1 MVLHEQRT
9 FLNLGLTSQISSPV
23 STNEDV
29 SEITELEMKG
39 VTKISNSMAQPIP
52 MGVQFK
58 QTYTF
63 THGTQNKETPGQLT
77 KIRINGDIYVNF
89 DFLSALH
96 IFNTKTAK

>member
-39 VTKISNSMAQPIP
+39 VTKISNSMAQSIP
-52 MGVQFK
+52 MV
-58 QTYTF
+58 
-63 THGTQNKETPGQLT
+63 GT
-77 KIRINGDIYVNF
+77 V
-89 DFLSALH
+89 
-96 IFNTKTAK
+96 

>member
-52 MGVQFK
+52 MVGSLSRHIHLRMVPK
-58 QTYTF
+58 
-63 THGTQNKETPGQLT
+63 T
-77 KIRINGDIYVNF
+77 KKHLIN
-89 DFLSALH
+89 
-96 IFNTKTAK
+96 